1 MLREQIFQAGEID
14 INHAEGPPS
23 GPPLVLLHGVT
34 RCWQD
39 FLTVIPTLAYRWRI
53 YALDFRGHGR
63 SGRGNGQYRVLDYTR
78 DVVHFLREHLEEPAV
93 VFGHS
98 LGGLVAAAVAA
109 EAPERV
115 RAAVLEDP
123 PFRTMGKTIG
133 QTYYREMFR
142 AFRELAGSGLNI
154 DELVNG
160 LAEIAIQPPRS
171 TDRVRLADIRDP
183 ASLRFSA
190 MGLSRMDPEVL
201 TPVIEGEWLVGYDLE
216 NILANIVC
224 PTLLLQ
230 GNFNL
235 GGALSDNDAELAAS
249 WIRRCTF
256 IRIREVGHLIHSL
269 HTEATLR
276 FVTSFLEST

>member
-1 MLREQIFQAGEID
+1 MLREQIFRAGEID
-14 INHAEGPPS
+14 LNYAEGPPS

-39 FLTVIPTLAYRWRI
+39 FLTVIPTLAYRWQVF
-53 YALDFRGHGR
+53 ALDFRGHGR
-63 SGRGNGQYRVLDYTR
+63 SGRGNGNYLVLDYAR
-78 DVVHFLREHLEEPAV
+78 DVVRFLRERLDEPAV

-98 LGGLVAAAVAA
+98 LGGLVTAAVAA

-115 RAAVLEDP
+115 RATILEDP
-123 PFRTMGKTIG
+123 PFRSMGKTIG

-142 AFRELAGSGLNI
+142 AFQELAGSGLAI

-171 TDRVRLADIRDP
+171 ADRVRLADIRDP

-190 MGLSRMDPEVL
+190 KGLSQMDPDVL
-201 TPVIEGEWLVGYDLE
+201 TPVIDGRWLEGYDLE
-216 NILANIVC
+216 QILRSIAC
-224 PTLLLQ
+224 PSLLLQ

-235 GGALSDNDAELAAS
+235 GGALSDNDAELAAA

-276 FVTSFLEST
+276 FVTAFLEST